1 MKRIAAAAVCAAFL
15 CSCSG
20 KEISKRA
27 DYFGFDTVITNEIT
41 VSDKKTEGNVVA
53 RLIKLISKLDSELS
67 PYNEGSVVS
76 RYNSG
81 GRINIPLIEEIS
93 LEYTNAYN
101 LLGEGVTPACGA
113 VTLLWNVSSYEP
125 YLPTDA
131 EISAALENV
140 KSAEYVS
147 ENGVAALPKGTL
159 LDFGAAAKGFYCDKA
174 LDILKEY
181 GVLEG
186 KINAGSSA
194 LLYSKSGDKTFTAA
208 VRNPMGEGEACLFE
222 TGSGF
227 ISTAGGYERYFEADG
242 EKYSHIFDIKTGR
255 PAETDIASATVVLPA
270 EQGCGALSDIAS
282 TLIYIG
288 GTGRIS
294 EYADKLNARFDGDF
308 AVIVLSE
315 NSEIISAGNANIIS
329 VSDGFTERSEN
340 EG

>member
-1 MKRIAAAAVCAAFL
+1 MKKVAAAAFCAVFL
-15 CSCSG
+15 CSCSA
-20 KEISKRA
+20 KEINKRA
-27 DYFGFDTVITNEIT
+27 DWWGFDTYITNEIT
-41 VSDKKTEGNVVA
+41 VSDKKTAGNVSE
-53 RLIKLISKLDSELS
+53 RLIRLISKLDLELS
-67 PYNEGSVVS
+67 PYNERSVVS

-81 GRINIPLIEEIS
+81 GRVNIPLIEEIS

-101 LLGEGVTPACGA
+101 ILGEGVTPACGS

-140 KSAEYVS
+140 RTAEYVS
-147 ENGVAALPKGTL
+147 ENGVGTLPKGVL

-174 LDILKEY
+174 LEILENNS
-181 GVLEG
+181 VSEG
-186 KINAGSSA
+186 KISAGSSA
-194 LLYSKSGDKTFTAA
+194 LVYSRSADKTFTAA
-208 VRNPMGEGEACLFE
+208 VRNPFGDGDACVFE
-222 TGSGF
+222 TGNSF

-242 EKYSHIFDIKTGR
+242 KKYSHIFDMNTGR

-288 GTGRIS
+288 GTENIS
-294 EYADKLNARFDGDF
+294 EYAHKLNTRFDGDF
-308 AVIVLSE
+308 AVIVISE
-315 NSEIISAGNANIIS
+315 SGEIISAGDAGIIS

-340 EG
+340 ER